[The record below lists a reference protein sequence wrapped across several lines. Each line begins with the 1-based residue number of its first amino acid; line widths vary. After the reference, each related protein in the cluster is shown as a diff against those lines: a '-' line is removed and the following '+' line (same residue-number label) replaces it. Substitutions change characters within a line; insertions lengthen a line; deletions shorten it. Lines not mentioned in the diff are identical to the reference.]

1 MKPSPHPYPGPDRS
15 GRGDRSAA
23 VPGLPGRR
31 GLIGGLLATA
41 ALAAA
46 GPAVASPARATAR
59 RAPTAGPRATRPL
72 LLGTYTSEA
81 GAAPASAP
89 PRTTRPPA

>member
-1 MKPSPHPYPGPDRS
+1 MKPSPHPYSGPDRS

-46 GPAVASPARATAR
+46 GP
-59 RAPTAGPRATRPL
+59 
-72 LLGTYTSEA
+72 
-81 GAAPASAP
+81 
-89 PRTTRPPA
+89 